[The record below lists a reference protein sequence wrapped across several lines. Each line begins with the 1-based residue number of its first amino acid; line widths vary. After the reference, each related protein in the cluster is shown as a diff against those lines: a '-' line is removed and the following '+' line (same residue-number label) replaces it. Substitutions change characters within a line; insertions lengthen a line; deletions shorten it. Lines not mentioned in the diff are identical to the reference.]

1 MKPILIKIASSIT
14 AILLLLSTFSFTVE
28 KHYCGDFLVDVSYIG
43 AVDGCGMKMDTTMIS
58 KTKDCC
64 NNEVHNIEGQ
74 DELQQNS
81 DFKFDFKNQQFLTAF
96 FISHKDLFADN
107 QSKKTNYKDSS
118 PPEIPIDYRVLYQVF
133 LI

>member
-1 MKPILIKIASSIT
+1 MKPILIKIASSII
-14 AILLLLSTFSFTVE
+14 AFLVLLSTFSFTVE

-43 AVDGCGMKMDTTMIS
+43 AVDGCGMKMEKTLIS

-64 NNEVHNIEGQ
+64 KNEVHKIEGQ
-74 DELQQNS
+74 DELQQSS

-96 FISHKDLFADN
+96 FISHKDLFTDN
-107 QSKKTNYKDSS
+107 QSNKTNYKDCS